1 MPALLRAITAAD
13 WCPSWPMWAQRGPR
27 WTHPRAIG
35 GAQAVRTPHMS
46 RLVTVRHAE
55 RRHRRH
61 AEPTASER
69 SRLVTGRHAERRHRR
84 HAEPSARG
92 HGHRTVASRDCQ
104 ARRAT
109 ASAASGPTAS
119 ERSRLVTVRHA
130 ERRHR
135 RHAEP
140 AARGHGQRTVVSRDC
155 QARRAPGS
163 AAAGAARTPHTS
175 YFVTVRHAEHR
186 GHSTRRRPDGPAAA
200 VGPRRPPAAG
210 ESAGQLTHDHGALRQ
225 QPPAGR
231 PRRGRIRAT
240 VAAHGPIIAGRLA
253 APGGCRGAFR

>member
-1 MPALLRAITAAD
+1 MPALLRAITAAE

-46 RLVTVRHAE
+46 RLVTARHAE

-61 AEPTASER
+61 AEPTA
-69 SRLVTGRHAERRHRR
+69 
-84 HAEPSARG
+84 
-92 HGHRTVASRDCQ
+92 
-104 ARRAT
+104 
-109 ASAASGPTAS
+109 
-119 ERSRLVTVRHA
+119 
-130 ERRHR
+130 
-135 RHAEP
+135 
-140 AARGHGQRTVVSRDC
+140 RGHGQRTVASRDC

-175 YFVTVRHAEHR
+175 YFVTVRHAEQR
-186 GHSTRRRPDGPAAA
+186 GHFTRRRPDGPAAA